1 LGSGVIGEVL
11 GATLAVIAGLSYL
24 RGRLARDTTGLLRE
38 PWAGWSR
45 PQRATVT
52 LAVAMGFALLEVL
65 LFPGVHRR
73 DVAGRGDCNGQ
84 RKRGRWFAAR
94 RPADGSFLAGESR
107 RGDCSVFGGV

>member
-45 PQRATVT
+45 LRRATVT

-65 LFPGVHRR
+65 LFQAFIGGMSLGAVIATVSASGV
-73 DVAGRGDCNGQ
+73 VGSLL
-84 RKRGRWFAAR
+84 AAL
-94 RPADGSFLAGESR
+94 PMDPS
-107 RGDCSVFGGV
+107 

>member
-1 LGSGVIGEVL
+1 MGSGVIGEVL
-11 GATLAVIAGLSYL
+11 GATLAVIAGLFYL

-65 LFPGVHRR
+65 LFQAFIGGMSLGAVIATVSASGV
-73 DVAGRGDCNGQ
+73 VGSLL
-84 RKRGRWFAAR
+84 AAL
-94 RPADGSFLAGESR
+94 PMDPS
-107 RGDCSVFGGV
+107 